1 MGLALT
7 ILMLTGPWQGPR
19 DSDWAVWGVRPAAAV
34 WPGLDVQLS
43 EEDLAIIR
51 QTSREAMTDQ
61 PEGSVLGWENPE
73 SGSFGTV
80 KLLKRFQR
88 EGRECRSLRHRIAPA
103 KSPPRV
109 VETTI
114 CQIEDGSWRT
124 LE

>member
-19 DSDWAVWGVRPAAAV
+19 D
-34 WPGLDVQLS
+34 
-43 EEDLAIIR
+43 
-51 QTSREAMTDQ
+51 REAMTDQ